1 MEGIMKPFW
10 KRTVGTCLA
19 AGLLLSV
26 CAASVGCSKEP
37 KLTEADWNY
46 EFSDGRSANM
56 GEEYKN
62 FLSMGGYNYSVTV
75 QTDEKTET
83 KQYLVQSDSSRMLG
97 DKFYRSYYFGDA
109 YYAFNY
115 AVNEDNEMIYDENR
129 QPFDDLVKCDLTE
142 YAASGKRLH
151 LRAFD
156 WNNRRYVPA
165 EERMAVSDL
174 YEFTE
179 ALRDTFSLF
188 TVQGTVATVTGNK
201 AEFADLAGHAK
212 TLYNLDGDVEWTEI
226 KVNFKRTSGEN
237 YCTLDKDGNEIHY
250 GVDGFSYKAN
260 VVGSQTVRSIE
271 IRFEDFLSGDDYQ
284 VYRKPSELYFMMNRL
299 ANFTVTG
306 VDTAEQGEL
315 YEFTENGFRM
325 YRPNNADESLREVI
339 VYHDT
344 ENGTYTKYAKT
355 ADGGWEI
362 QSLTKV
368 DFDAYI
374 FATKKI
380 LVENFIDAMAQNIA
394 LIGKNRTTT
403 SDVPNSD
410 GKYEMVIAMQD
421 GVTLTADIG
430 GSLWNY
436 TNVKFTG
443 STGGFY
449 GNFNNFDKVEYTI
462 TRTVANVSSVSE
474 TYAIEVGKAEITLP
488 TGGIML

>member
-1 MEGIMKPFW
+1 MKPFW
-10 KRTVGTCLA
+10 KRTVGSLMA

-46 EFSDGRSANM
+46 EFSDGSSANM

-62 FLSMGGYNYSVTV
+62 FLSYGGYNYGVTV

-83 KQYLVQSDSSRMLG
+83 KQYLVKSDSSRMLG

-115 AVNEDNEMIYDENR
+115 AVNEDNETIYDENN

-151 LRAFD
+151 LRDFD
-156 WNNRRYVPA
+156 WNERRYAPA

-179 ALRDTFSLF
+179 ALRNTFSLF
-188 TVQGTVATVTGNK
+188 TVQGTVATLTGNK

-260 VVGSQTVRSIE
+260 VVGAEKVNGVE
-271 IRFEDFLSGDDYQ
+271 IRFEDMHSGYNDVNDGYE
-284 VYRKPSELYFMMNRL
+284 VYRNPSELFFMMNKMT
-299 ANFTVTG
+299 NFTVTG
-306 VDTAEQGEL
+306 VGNAEGEEL

-325 YRPNNADESLREVI
+325 YRPNNPEEDKREVI

-344 ENGTYTKYAKT
+344 EKDTYTKYAKI
-355 ADGGWEI
+355 GESWEA
-362 QSLTKV
+362 QPLTEDSFEDLV
-368 DFDAYI
+368 LS
-374 FATKKI
+374 TKKP

-394 LIGKNRTTT
+394 LMGKNRMNRVMMSNGT
-403 SDVPNSD
+403 
-410 GKYEMVIAMQD
+410 YEKVVAMQD
-421 GVTLTADIG
+421 GVTLTADVN

-443 STGGFY
+443 NWEDSYSDFRTLK
-449 GNFNNFDKVEYTI
+449 KVEYTVS
-462 TRTVANVSSVSE
+462 RNVANLSSVVE
-474 TYAIEVGKAEITLP
+474 NYAIEVGNAEFTLP
-488 TGGIML
+488 VIE